1 MTNLPE
7 KKNPRELRASD
18 SDRDRV
24 AAILREAAGDGRLN
38 LDELDER
45 LSAVY
50 VAKTYADLE
59 PITRDLPD
67 SSAPSP
73 APVSGTAYGFGGT
86 PTSKV
91 GIGILGGFSRKG
103 PWGVP
108 RTFTSLTIMGGGEL
122 DLRDA
127 RFTEREVTIRA
138 FALMGGVHIIV
149 PEDAEVHVTGIG
161 IMGGFDHQAIG
172 PGDPGAPRIHIKGF
186 AFWGGVSAERKASKS
201 RLKQLKAER
210 RREAREREIE

>member
-7 KKNPRELRASD
+7 KKDPRELRASD

-24 AAILREAAGDGRLN
+24 AAILREAAGDGRLS

-67 SSAPSP
+67 TDVPAPSP
-73 APVSGTAYGFGGT
+73 VRPGGTAYGFGGA
-86 PTSKV
+86 PTSKL

-108 RTFTSLTIMGGGEL
+108 RTFTSIAFMGGGEL

-127 RFTEREVTIRA
+127 RFTEHEVTIRA
-138 FALMGGVHIIV
+138 FAAGC
-149 PEDAEVHVTGIG
+149 TSSC
-161 IMGGFDHQAIG
+161 
-172 PGDPGAPRIHIKGF
+172 PRTP
-186 AFWGGVSAERKASKS
+186 RCT
-201 RLKQLKAER
+201 
-210 RREAREREIE
+210 